1 MVISIK
7 TNGII
12 KAPGNTDHNNTTSI
26 IFYSGFKLQW
36 GGGEGGNCVGKDY
49 YAWFISIRERA
60 KESYERTIKWGGEM
74 RVNFIASYNFSLRD
88 KRILKIIII
97 FTFASRLLLIRASF
111 CCLSFVAR
119 GA

>member
-1 MVISIK
+1 
-7 TNGII
+7 
-12 KAPGNTDHNNTTSI
+12 
-26 IFYSGFKLQW
+26 
-36 GGGEGGNCVGKDY
+36 
-49 YAWFISIRERA
+49 
-60 KESYERTIKWGGEM
+60 M